1 MNFKNMDLKMFK
13 SRLLGGLSALFLA
26 TSFVGCIQDEP
37 ANSEADILFCDL
49 SSTKEYLISQ
59 SDTLMEITSIMN
71 NIEIFV
77 KPGCD
82 LTKMA
87 PEFRMTD
94 GATISPESGSEQDF
108 SDNKVVTYVVTS
120 ENGEW
125 KREYNVTFTVFPE
138 LPLKLSFEN
147 FRLNEKNQY
156 QVLYEVVNGVDI
168 LSWWSTGNPGFCLAS
183 AGAGPEAY
191 PTVVVDEG
199 YEGKGVKLT
208 TRYAGSFGAQA
219 GMPIAPGNLFLGSFN
234 VQQALKAPLAATRFG
249 VTFTQVPDSIVG
261 WYKYKPGTQ
270 MTDGKY
276 NPIEGTDDFNIYA
289 VFYENTDKDGN
300 AVFVDGTNSSS
311 SEYLVLYAQIQ
322 KTSVTDEW
330 TRFSIPFEPRNG
342 KTVDL
347 ERLKSYGYSFSVI
360 FSSSLKGDSFTGAVG
375 SELYID
381 EVEVICKK

>member
-1 MNFKNMDLKMFK
+1 MDFRILRGKLMGGFAT
-13 SRLLGGLSALFLA
+13 LLLS

-49 SSTKEYLISQ
+49 SDTKEFLISP
-59 SDTLMEITSIMN
+59 SDTLMEITSIKSD
-71 NIEIFV
+71 IEIFV

-87 PEFRMTD
+87 PEFRLTE
-94 GATISPESGSEQDF
+94 GATISPKSGSEQDF
-108 SDNKVVTYVVTS
+108 SDNKVVKYVVTS

-125 KREYNVTFTVFPE
+125 KRTYNVTFTVFPE
-138 LPLKLSFEN
+138 LPKKLSFEN

-156 QVLYEVVNGVDI
+156 HVLYEVVNGVDI
-168 LSWWSTGNPGFCLAS
+168 LSWWSSGNPGFCLAS

-191 PTVVVDEG
+191 PTVVVDDG
-199 YEGKGVKLT
+199 YVGKGVKMT

-249 VTFTQVPDSIVG
+249 VTFTEVPDSIVG
-261 WYKYKPGTQ
+261 WYKYKPGKQ
-270 MTDGKY
+270 MTDGQY
-276 NPIEGTDDFNIYA
+276 NPIDGTDDFNIYA
-289 VFYENTDKDGN
+289 VFYENTDEEGN
-300 AVFVDGTNSSS
+300 AVIVDGTNTSI
-311 SEYLVLYAQIQ
+311 SEHMVLYAQID

-342 KTVDL
+342 KTVDI
-347 ERLKSYGYSFSVI
+347 ERLKSYGYSFSVV
-360 FSSSLKGDSFTGAVG
+360 FSSSVKGDFFTGAVG
-375 SELYID
+375 SELYVD
-381 EVEVICKK
+381 EVEIKCKNIE